1 MLIYGIKKLKLVG
14 LRLERFDP
22 EYSPLIPDPLV
33 SVPNFSRMVAILV
46 HHRVPILDNGGTG
59 LMDLGSVIIDC
70 GDKHY
75 NKGSMRLDIQ
85 YR

>member
-1 MLIYGIKKLKLVG
+1 VG

-46 HHRVPILDNGGTG
+46 YHRVPILDNGGTG

-75 NKGSMRLDIQ
+75 NKGVTPGLAVCHAMGGVMTTLVA
-85 YR
+85 

>member
-1 MLIYGIKKLKLVG
+1 MG

-46 HHRVPILDNGGTG
+46 YHRVPILDNGGTG

-75 NKGSMRLDIQ
+75 NTVGGKGIPECYLKAWPVTPRVA
-85 YR
+85 